1 MGLRSL
7 FHVRRAVTSL
17 LKRVC
22 HHPCSNFGFEL
33 FFSHASPAMPCPIF
47 GHDASRFSPSRGHA
61 SDRNRPKLGW
71 MKPKKR
77 PYFSVIAPPHS
88 TSQTTSLNRPK
99 NRSSDTLQTAIIAP
113 RAQFTSDAS
122 RATKCL
128 RSAADRT
135 SRTSG
140 CFAFPKPHLTAFGN
154 FPTSL
159 TFDWLRRSCP
169 APGDRSKSSIPS
181 DSR

>member
-77 PYFSVIAPPHS
+77 PYFSVIAPPI
-88 TSQTTSLNRPK
+88 QL
-99 NRSSDTLQTAIIAP
+99 
-113 RAQFTSDAS
+113 
-122 RATKCL
+122 
-128 RSAADRT
+128 
-135 SRTSG
+135 
-140 CFAFPKPHLTAFGN
+140 PKPLPLIDLKTGPLTRFKRQSSPLALSSRQTRLVRQNVFDPRLTELPERVAVLR
-154 FPTSL
+154 FRSPT
-159 TFDWLRRSCP
+159 
-169 APGDRSKSSIPS
+169 
-181 DSR
+181 